1 MLSINQMWICTG
13 LNTLS
18 PYNKE
23 SKSSCN
29 LCYGI
34 FSFKVLVP
42 GRSGRGQSPRLE
54 SRSRAT
60 RVLAEVTRAREA
72 IVFKMRLPTGQ
83 WRTWSR
89 SRGRLEAGSK
99 CSGKVRKRDQVV
111 EEIFLENV
119 DGWRQRRKQKE
130 GSEMRKLS
138 LAESDHCAVLKINQ
152 PLPPP
157 PRSSSSCLLWS
168 LWARD

>member
-89 SRGRLEAGSK
+89 SWGSAATRSTRSRFKVFWKSPETRPSRRRNLFGKCWRVAAAEEAK
-99 CSGKVRKRDQVV
+99 RRKRN
-111 EEIFLENV
+111 EEALLGGIRPLC
-119 DGWRQRRKQKE
+119 
-130 GSEMRKLS
+130 
-138 LAESDHCAVLKINQ
+138 CAKN
-152 PLPPP
+152 
-157 PRSSSSCLLWS
+157 
-168 LWARD
+168 